1 MIKHIERLLFLLLPA
16 LVFTACTEDEG
27 TTPGNDGGP
36 NLTIYEQTT
45 TLPND
50 ADVDATYRVAT
61 NNKTEQLYYLA
72 EPTASAS
79 SDDAYAQKVVSQGTA
94 VTLGTDTVSGGKV
107 ADVVVKDMPG
117 EYTVSFVAVN
127 GNTRTLKQVSF
138 TGLVWNDIASGTYR
152 LSGYYSYWADSRTNP
167 ATLQQLSTDPTQ
179 YRIKN
184 AFGTGN
190 HLRFV
195 STGTTGSDDDG
206 AYTYVTV
213 ADQVTPYEYGSYG
226 SIYIRDAATRYN
238 DNSYI
243 TDPTYGCKLYDSHD
257 VTFVLNFHVS
267 AGNIIGLTYTY
278 FIAD

>member
-16 LVFTACTEDEG
+16 LAFTACTEDEG

-50 ADVDATYRVAT
+50 ADVDGTYRVAT
-61 NNKTEQLYYLA
+61 NNKTEQVYYLA
-72 EPTASAS
+72 EPAASAS

-138 TGLVWNDIASGTYR
+138 TGLIWNDIASGTYQ
-152 LSGYYSYWADSRTNP
+152 LSRYHANWNAPATNP

-184 AFGTGN
+184 AFGNGH

-195 STGTTGSDDDG
+195 STGTTDSDEDG

-213 ADQVTPYEYGSYG
+213 ADQSLPYEYGSYG
-226 SIYIRDAATRYN
+226 TIYIRDVATWQN
-238 DNSYI
+238 DASYS
-243 TDPTYGCKLYDSHD
+243 TDPSYGCKLYDSHD
-257 VTFVLNFHVS
+257 AVFVINFHVS
-267 AGNIIGLTYTY
+267 AGRLTGATYSY